1 MFFSE
6 ESRSTVNLVSRGQ
19 GSCEMALKMM
29 EPLLF
34 RPALAGP
41 FT

>member
-1 MFFSE
+1 
-6 ESRSTVNLVSRGQ
+6 
-19 GSCEMALKMM
+19 MALKMM

-41 FT
+41 FTQLVRYKSSNL